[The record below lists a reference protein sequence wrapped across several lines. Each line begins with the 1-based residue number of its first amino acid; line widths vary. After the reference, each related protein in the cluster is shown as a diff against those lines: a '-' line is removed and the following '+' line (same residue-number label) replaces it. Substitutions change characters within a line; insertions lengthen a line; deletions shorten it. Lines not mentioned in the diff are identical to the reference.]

1 MKSSIQ
7 ESKSKFNL
15 YLIFK
20 KYMYEVYSLLLLN
33 GVHKL
38 LVETVISW
46 LMQFLKIHVENVK
59 NKENVKA
66 LPLNGLLYSGNQRI
80 PLFPTHTLYLSFF
93 YMPAIGA
100 PVYQVGIIPLAR
112 GIVILL
118 ECKFPWQE

>member
-1 MKSSIQ
+1 
-7 ESKSKFNL
+7 
-15 YLIFK
+15 
-20 KYMYEVYSLLLLN
+20 MYEVYSLLLLN

-80 PLFPTHTLYLSFF
+80 PLFPTHILYLSFF

>member
-7 ESKSKFNL
+7 ESKTKFNI

-80 PLFPTHTLYLSFF
+80 PLFPTHNLYLSFF
-93 YMPAIGA
+93 YMPAMGA
-100 PVYQVGIIPLAR
+100 PIYQVGIIPLAW